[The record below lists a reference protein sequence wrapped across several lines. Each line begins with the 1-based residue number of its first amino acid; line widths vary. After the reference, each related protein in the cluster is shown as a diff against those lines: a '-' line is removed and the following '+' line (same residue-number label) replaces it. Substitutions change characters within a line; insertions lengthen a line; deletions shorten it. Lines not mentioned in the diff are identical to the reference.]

1 MILWTGSNTSNLSNY
16 TLTLTGLEKSDALC
30 FYWVVNCS
38 VTINDA
44 SLFFLDLNA
53 NSTHVV
59 LVICPFNCTQN
70 ISPCLDT
77 QNSSRVTVKNVS
89 KLNDGMEIESS
100 KNNCCQRKNK
110 FPPTCNRGDVVT
122 RSMRFDCLDSMLPSS
137 SQFTLDLPSLTSNY
151 LPPTSV

>member
-1 MILWTGSNTSNLSNY
+1 M
-16 TLTLTGLEKSDALC
+16 TGLEKSDALC

-38 VTINDA
+38 VTIHDA

-53 NSTHVV
+53 NSTRVA
-59 LVICPFNCTQN
+59 LDICPFNCTQDM
-70 ISPCLDT
+70 SPCLDT

-89 KLNDGMEIESS
+89 KLNGMEIESS

-110 FPPTCNRGDVVT
+110 FPPACNKGDVVT
-122 RSMRFDCLDSMLPSS
+122 RPMRSDCLDSMLPSS